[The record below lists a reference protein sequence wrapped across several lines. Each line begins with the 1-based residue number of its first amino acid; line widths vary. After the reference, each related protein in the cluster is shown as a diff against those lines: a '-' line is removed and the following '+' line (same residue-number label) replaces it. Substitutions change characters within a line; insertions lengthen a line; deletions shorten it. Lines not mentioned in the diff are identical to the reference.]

1 MAETKE
7 ERHHRA
13 VALVE
18 ECLREG
24 FTPER
29 IPGPGNKTAI
39 AEAATRWVT
48 KDGRKISY
56 RAFWQIIDDAKTNG
70 VTPDWSVYQPYRY
83 QQPIPRR
90 DLVPAPPPRP
100 ASAPANP
107 KRVLVIPDRHNDP
120 RHPHRLEVSTWIFRY
135 GSEHRHDYV
144 VCLGDA
150 LTMDSCSRHDKN
162 DTLGGRMKPGIKADL
177 DNQLAMHQAEERGRH
192 PDWKPK
198 KLKARGNHE
207 QRLFDFENQH
217 PENEGTH
224 THRYCEQLLQFGWRE
239 RPFGEI
245 FYIEGV
251 GFSHAPLANGRPRG
265 GINAPRATAIDMCES
280 LVHGHTHQFQYHH
293 SKKNGPTD
301 KVAVIQAGC
310 ALPFGEVEHYATH
323 GGATGWSYG
332 ILDLTVADGEII
344 DFAWVDMRTL
354 RARYSDASV
363 SARAA

>member
-1 MAETKE
+1 MTQARFEKY
-7 ERHHRA
+7 RA
-13 VALVE
+13 ACDLVE

-24 FTPER
+24 CTPSWV
-29 IPGPGNKTAI
+29 PGPGNRTAVH
-39 AEAATRWVT
+39 EAASRWR
-48 KDGRKISY
+48 KEDGTGIATQSFKGLLD
-56 RAFWQIIDDAKTNG
+56 RAKGCGIE
-70 VTPDWSVYQPYRY
+70 PDWSVYRPERY
-83 QQPIPRR
+83 QQPIARR
-90 DLVPAPPPRP
+90 DLLPAPSPRP
-100 ASAPANP
+100 SAGPANP
-107 KRVLVIPDRHNDP
+107 KRILVIPDRHNDP

-162 DTLGGRMKPGIKADL
+162 DTISGRMKPGIKADL

-217 PENEGTH
+217 PETEGTH
-224 THRYCEQLLQFGWRE
+224 THRYAEQLLQFGWRE

-245 FYIEGV
+245 FYIDGI
-251 GFSHAPLANGRPRG
+251 GFTHAPMVNGRPRG
-265 GINAPRATAIDMCES
+265 GVNAARATAIDQCES
-280 LVHGHTHQFQYHH
+280 LIHGHTHALQIHH

-301 KVAVIQAGC
+301 KVAVIAAGC
-310 ALPFGEVEHYATH
+310 ALPYGEVEHYATH

-332 ILDLTVADGEII
+332 ILDITVADGEII
-344 DFAWVDMRTL
+344 DFAWIDMRTL
-354 RARYSDASV
+354 RARYSDDNGAK
-363 SARAA
+363 RAA